1 VLELIERKPKPPARN
16 APLLFVHGAWYAAWC
31 WDEFFLP
38 YFASRGYA
46 CYAPSLRGHGA
57 SSGRDRLR
65 WTRLRDYVDDVADAV
80 AHLPAQPILIG
91 HSMGGFLVQKYLE
104 EHAARGAVLVAPMPP
119 TGAWRAAL
127 YILRQH
133 PIAFVKGNLSLSLA
147 PLVATPELA
156 RDLFF
161 SASMPDE
168 RVKKYQ
174 QRLQDE
180 SYLAFLDLVALDLV
194 KTGRVNR
201 VPMLVVGAEDDNL
214 VSQRQMRRTAAV
226 YDTRAEFF
234 SDMGHGMM
242 LETGWQAVAERI
254 IDWLN
259 TTFPASYPSTPTQ
272 PPG

>member
-1 VLELIERKPKPPARN
+1 MLELIERKPKPPARN
-16 APLLFVHGAWYAAWC
+16 TPLLFVHGAWYAAWC

-65 WTRLRDYVDDVADAV
+65 WIRLREYVDDVADAV

-104 EHAARGAVLVAPMPP
+104 EHAALGAVLVAPIPP

-133 PIAFVKGNLSLSLA
+133 PISFVKGNLSLSLA

-194 KTGRVNR
+194 KTRRVNR

-226 YDTRAEFF
+226 YDTQAEFF
-234 SDMGHGMM
+234 PDMGHGMM
-242 LETGWQAVAERI
+242 LETGWQAVAEQI

-259 TTFPASYPSTPTQ
+259 TTFPASYSSTPTQ